1 MEKVFI
7 LSVDCQFDDEREF
20 DIIEVYKNKEDAIF
34 AHKEQVLAE
43 KENSFLSDYF
53 DKNGKLIPNRE
64 FDDLVERDGSFF
76 FADKA
81 GNFIAV
87 YITEKE
93 LIDYNEFDE
102 WFNSSDIDRLLKIT
116 GYKQEDFSIK
126 DNFKP
131 LIIACRNWWD
141 SRTIAEKRDIYKTFN
156 K

>member
-7 LSVDCQFDDEREF
+7 LAADWQFDDEREF
-20 DIIEVYKNKEDAIF
+20 DIIEVYKNKEDAIL
-34 AHKEQVLAE
+34 AHKEQVWAE
-43 KENSFLSDYF
+43 KGNSFLSDYF
-53 DKNGKLIPNRE
+53 DEKRKLIPNAD
-64 FDDLVERDGSFF
+64 FDDWVEKDGSFF

-81 GNFIAV
+81 GNFISV
-87 YITEKE
+87 CITEKE
-93 LIDYNEFDE
+93 LVDYNEIDE

-141 SRTIAEKRDIYKTFN
+141 SRTIAEKRDIYKTF
-156 K
+156 KK